1 MGFQHAAELLRLV
14 TQSDLYTLCG
24 ADVYTVFCALL
35 DLSHKCIAR
44 DLTPSLYF
52 CIARNIQKND
62 IKDLFLSF

>member
-24 ADVYTVFCALL
+24 VDTVFCALP
-35 DLSHKCIAR
+35 DLSHKCITR
-44 DLTPSLYF
+44 DLTPSLYIY
-52 CIARNIQKND
+52 IARNIQDND